1 METRID
7 RFHALSRLWL
17 MLILIIM
24 PALAIAK
31 NNSINLNKDGIAIHG
46 YDPVAYFVAGKAKP
60 GKRSLAYQWL
70 GANWLFSSALNRQAF
85 IDNPQQYLP
94 EFGGFCAYAASVG
107 QLADIDPQAWSIVNG
122 RLYLNFSLRVREIWR
137 PRAEEF
143 MGDAKLLWPTMGLP
157 ENK

>member
-1 METRID
+1 MDSYGQSKPRTLN
-7 RFHALSRLWL
+7 RFWL
-17 MLILIIM
+17 VLLIL
-24 PALAIAK
+24 PSLVLAD
-31 NNSINLNKDGIAIHG
+31 NNRVNSDKDDIAIHG
-46 YDPVAYFVAGKAKP
+46 YDPVAYFVADKAVP
-60 GKRSLAYQWL
+60 GKQDLSHQWF
-70 GANWLFSSALNRQAF
+70 GATWLFSNAQNRQAF
-85 IDNPQQYLP
+85 IDNPQQYMP

-107 QLADIDPQAWSIVNG
+107 QFADVDPQAWSIVNG